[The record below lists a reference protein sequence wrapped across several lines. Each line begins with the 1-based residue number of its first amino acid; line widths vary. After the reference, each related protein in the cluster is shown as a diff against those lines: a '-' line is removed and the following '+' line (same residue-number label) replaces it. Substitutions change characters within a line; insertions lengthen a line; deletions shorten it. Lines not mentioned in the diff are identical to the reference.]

1 MTKFDALLCIFRC
14 QPFTKAHE
22 SVIRAARKQ
31 AKFTIV
37 GVGSSFAARDV
48 FKNPFTFEERR
59 AMIKAVFPEE
69 DVLVVPIVDYPDD
82 DISWVLN
89 VQNQVANSGAFGEG
103 PDVVKRMWASN
114 VALIGHKK
122 DASSYYIKIFPN
134 WSAKAVDVPAMK
146 SEVTGNIINA
156 TDVRQSLFLDAAGLE
171 RNDRWMKDGLLSE
184 PVINLIKSWFFPLY
198 GAKRPEWVEWSL
210 NEYKFNLKYKA
221 SMQVGQ
227 PILFEE
233 RSHMTADALV
243 TWGGK
248 VLLVERKNHPGK
260 GQWALPGGF
269 KKPGETFLQACL
281 RELKE
286 ETKLKVPE
294 KVLRGSIVGEW
305 LEDNPKRSN
314 RGCIVTKV
322 FHIDLGFDLEEPK
335 AKASDD
341 AKKAKWTPVNQIK
354 RDMMFEDHYN
364 LINRFIKSLG

>member
-1 MTKFDALLCIFRC
+1 MFDALFCIFRC

-22 SVIRAARKQ
+22 TVIREARKQ

-48 FKNPFTFEERR
+48 FKNPFTFEERK
-59 AMIKAVFPEE
+59 AMIKSAFPQE
-69 DVLVVPIVDYPDD
+69 DVLVVPLVDYVDD

-89 VQNQVANSGAFGEG
+89 AQNQVANSGAFGNG
-103 PDVVKRMWASN
+103 PDVVKTMWKSN

-122 DASSYYIKIFPN
+122 DASSYYMKIFPK
-134 WSAKAVDVPAMK
+134 WSAKAVNIPAVK
-146 SEVTGNIINA
+146 SEVTGDTINA
-156 TDVRQSLFLDAAGLE
+156 TDVRQSLFLHATGIE
-171 RNDRWMKDGLLSE
+171 PNTRWMDSGWISQS
-184 PVINLIKSWFFPLY
+184 VQNLISDWFFPLN
-198 GAKRPEWVEWSL
+198 GQDSPDWVKWSIE
-210 NEYKFNLKYKA
+210 EYKFNIKYRA

-227 PILFEE
+227 PIKFEE

-243 TWGGK
+243 TWGGN

-260 GQWALPGGF
+260 SQWALPGGF
-269 KKPGETFLQACL
+269 KKPSENFLQACL

-335 AKASDD
+335 VKASDD

-354 RDMMFEDHYN
+354 RDMMFEDHYS
-364 LINRFIKSLG
+364 LINRFIKNLG